1 MNSEKCDGSCRASG
15 FSHFLMALLGGA
27 AAGAT
32 VAYFTAPRSGAD
44 SRRRIQD
51 VADEAREAATRLP
64 IAVRRATEA
73 AREAFN
79 DSLRE
84 GANS

>member
-1 MNSEKCDGSCRASG
+1 MSNEKCDGSCRAG
-15 FSHFLMALLGGA
+15 VGHFLMALLGGA

-51 VADEAREAATRLP
+51 VADDARETATRFP
-64 IAVRRATEA
+64 VAIRRATEA
-73 AREAFN
+73 ARDAFN
-79 DSLRE
+79 ETLRE
-84 GANS
+84 GADS